1 MAPREPTVTAEP
13 TENRELR
20 SRLLDAGRAVFAEV
34 GYGGATVDDVIERAS
49 TSRATFYR
57 YFKNKNDLFVEL
69 SRSCFHDMNAIVEDL
84 GQVKPGP
91 NDVGEIEQ
99 LLRRYRE
106 LHARHS
112 GVFRAWWERTARLGP
127 EVQAEQ
133 RVTFGRLV
141 ESLTR
146 LMMDA
151 NAPSNVD
158 PEVRAA
164 LLYLLVEGSYFAVT
178 SRWSRIDPDD
188 LAPTLA
194 AMIHRT
200 YLGGAATAPSGRL
213 RLG

>member
-1 MAPREPTVTAEP
+1 MPRRADAVTAEI

-20 SRLLDAGRAVFAEV
+20 NRLLDAGRAVFAEV
-34 GYGGATVDDVIERAS
+34 GYGGATVDDVIERAA

-57 YFKNKNDLFVEL
+57 YFRNKNDLFVEL
-69 SRSCFHDMNAIVEDL
+69 SRSCFDDMNAIVDEL
-84 GQVKPGP
+84 AQIKPGP
-91 NDVGEIEQ
+91 NDVTDVEE

-133 RVTFGRLV
+133 RATFRRLV
-141 ESLTR
+141 DSLTA
-146 LMMDA
+146 LMM
-151 NAPSNVD
+151 NADVPSSVD

-194 AMIHRT
+194 AMIHRA
-200 YLGGAATAPSGRL
+200 YLGGAPASRSGRL

>member
-1 MAPREPTVTAEP
+1 MPRRANAVTAEA

-57 YFKNKNDLFVEL
+57 YFKNKN
-69 SRSCFHDMNAIVEDL
+69 AIVEDL

-112 GVFRAWWERTARLGP
+112 GVFRAWWERTARL
-127 EVQAEQ
+127 
-133 RVTFGRLV
+133 
-141 ESLTR
+141 
-146 LMMDA
+146 
-151 NAPSNVD
+151 
-158 PEVRAA
+158 
-164 LLYLLVEGSYFAVT
+164 
-178 SRWSRIDPDD
+178 
-188 LAPTLA
+188 
-194 AMIHRT
+194 
-200 YLGGAATAPSGRL
+200 
-213 RLG
+213 

>member
-1 MAPREPTVTAEP
+1 MAHRETTASTEAS
-13 TENRELR
+13 ENRELR
-20 SRLLDAGRAVFAEV
+20 NRLLDAGRAVFAEV

-57 YFKNKNDLFVEL
+57 YFRNKNDLFVEL
-69 SRSCFHDMNAIVEDL
+69 TRACFSDMNAIVEDL
-84 GQVKPGP
+84 ARVTPGA
-91 NDVGEIEQ
+91 NDVADVEQ

-133 RVTFGRLV
+133 RTTFRRWV
-141 ESLTR
+141 DSLTA
-146 LMMDA
+146 LMMNA
-151 NAPSNVD
+151 EAPSSVD

-178 SRWSRIDPDD
+178 SRWSRMDPDE

-194 AMIHRT
+194 TMIHRA
-200 YLGGAATAPSGRL
+200 YLGGAASSSASRL